1 MTAFARF
8 HHPPSGRVEQAPPG
22 GTLGEGDV
30 SLSRTLLSACSR
42 FLLYGQA
49 KPASPSPVTAV
60 GKQQLL
66 TLLEAGC
73 CNANPAR
80 GRAAMKEVAA

>member
-22 GTLGEGDV
+22 GTLREGEV
-30 SLSRTLLSACSR
+30 SLSKTLLSACSR

-66 TLLEAGC
+66 TLLEGGC
-73 CNANPAR
+73 CNANPAS
-80 GRAAMKEVAA
+80 GRAAMKEIAA